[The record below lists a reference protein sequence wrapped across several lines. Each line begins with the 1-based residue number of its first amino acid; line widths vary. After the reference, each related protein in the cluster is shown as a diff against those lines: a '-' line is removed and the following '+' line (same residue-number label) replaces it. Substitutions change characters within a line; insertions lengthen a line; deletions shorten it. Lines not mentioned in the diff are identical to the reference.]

1 MAIISSKAI
10 ADPNRVPIGT
20 DPREALFEQIQSN
33 PGMIIPGASPT
44 NMSVSPSGEINTSSE
59 GIMNTLNLNA
69 RQVAEQ
75 NPELHEMRQKFFGQ
89 DYLSDIEKGDT
100 GTVQYYTGLG
110 DPNAI
115 NYTEAPI
122 EESVEA
128 IAPVET
134 GIVDIGTGG
143 TDISIDPIDTEQV
156 IPPFIETEPNV
167 LSAVDDTGQPISGN
181 IVDPI
186 SGIVVAPGDYT
197 DVAGTLADPD
207 DPIDLIGTEP
217 TPPFIETEPNV
228 LTPPTLPGGAPIS
241 GPHGDFVITDPV
253 TGDTYAPGDYTDVA
267 GTLADPREKID
278 TLADTGGRDLPTIQQ
293 YADRSFGVDYDNVDD
308 YEEQAAIDE
317 AYNELYG
324 TEYKQSPDIT
334 PLDILTMGLGTVAE
348 VPLNII
354 KTGIETVMPDEPKD
368 ETVYGD
374 SPVVSGTVFDAEDEE
389 PSALDVATG
398 IDDFE
403 VSGDIAPGG
412 MDQVL
417 GPVVTT
423 PTPRAPDFVTGGGD
437 GGGIGSYSGPGSQGV
452 AGDVQQS
459 GPGRQDADTM
469 SGGSGNGG
477 SGGGG
482 KIVCTMMNDSYGFG
496 SFRNKIWLKHS
507 KTLPMEYQLG
517 YHALFLP
524 LVKFAKQDGLLNKA
538 VKKVLEHIAVHR
550 TIDIRQE
557 SRGKTHMLGRI
568 YRKILEPICY
578 WVGKYGKRT

>member
-69 RQVAEQ
+69 QQVAEQ

-186 SGIVVAPGDYT
+186 SGIVV
-197 DVAGTLADPD
+197 
-207 DPIDLIGTEP
+207 
-217 TPPFIETEPNV
+217 
-228 LTPPTLPGGAPIS
+228 
-241 GPHGDFVITDPV
+241 
-253 TGDTYAPGDYTDVA
+253 APGDYTDVA

>member
-1 MAIISSKAI
+1 MAI
-10 ADPNRVPIGT
+10 T
-20 DPREALFEQIQSN
+20 D
-33 PGMIIPGASPT
+33 
-44 NMSVSPSGEINTSSE
+44 
-59 GIMNTLNLNA
+59 TLNLTPE
-69 RQVAEQ
+69 QVAEQ
-75 NPELHEMRQKFFGQ
+75 NPELDRLRQVAFGE
-89 DYLSDIEKGDT
+89 DYLSDIAQGT
-100 GTVQYYTGLG
+100 GTAQYYTGFG
-110 DPNAI
+110 DPNFLT
-115 NYTEAPI
+115 YTEAPI

-143 TDISIDPIDTEQV
+143 ADIPIDP
-156 IPPFIETEPNV
+156 
-167 LSAVDDTGQPISGN
+167 
-181 IVDPI
+181 
-186 SGIVVAPGDYT
+186 
-197 DVAGTLADPD
+197 
-207 DPIDLIGTEP
+207 IGTEP
-217 TPPFIETEPNV
+217 VIPPFIETEPNV

-241 GPHGDFVITDPV
+241 GPHGDFVITDPM

-278 TLADTGGRDLPTIQQ
+278 TLADTGGRDLPTVQQ

-324 TEYKQSPDIT
+324 TEYKQPFLDIT
-334 PLDILTMGLGTVAE
+334 PLDIITMGAGNIFDLPLG
-348 VPLNII
+348 LI

-374 SPVVSGTVFDAEDEE
+374 SPVVTGTVFDAEDEE

-417 GPVVTT
+417 GPVVT
-423 PTPRAPDFVTGGGD
+423 TPRAPDFVTGGGD

-507 KTLPMEYQLG
+507 KTLPKEYQIG
-517 YHALFLP
+517 YHKLFLP
-524 LVKFAKQDGLLNKA
+524 LVKFSKREGLLNKA

-578 WVGKYGKRT
+578 WVGKNG

>member
-1 MAIISSKAI
+1 MAI
-10 ADPNRVPIGT
+10 T
-20 DPREALFEQIQSN
+20 D
-33 PGMIIPGASPT
+33 
-44 NMSVSPSGEINTSSE
+44 
-59 GIMNTLNLNA
+59 TLNLTPE
-69 RQVAEQ
+69 QVAEQ
-75 NPELHEMRQKFFGQ
+75 NPELDRLRQIAFGE
-89 DYLSDIEKGDT
+89 DYLSDIAQGT
-100 GTVQYYTGLG
+100 GTAQYYTGFG
-110 DPNAI
+110 DPNFL

-122 EESVEA
+122 EEPVEA
-128 IAPVET
+128 MAPVET

-143 TDISIDPIDTEQV
+143 ADIPIDPIDTEPV

-167 LSAVDDTGQPISGN
+167 LTAVDDTGEPISGN
-181 IVDPI
+181 IV
-186 SGIVVAPGDYT
+186 
-197 DVAGTLADPD
+197 
-207 DPIDLIGTEP
+207 
-217 TPPFIETEPNV
+217 
-228 LTPPTLPGGAPIS
+228 
-241 GPHGDFVITDPV
+241 DPV

-334 PLDILTMGLGTVAE
+334 PLDIITMGAGNILDI
-348 VPLNII
+348 PLNLI

-368 ETVYGD
+368 ETVYGG

-423 PTPRAPDFVTGGGD
+423 PRAPDFVTGGGN
-437 GGGIGSYSGPGSQGV
+437 GGGVGSYSGPGSQGV

-507 KTLPMEYQLG
+507 KTLPKEYQIG
-517 YHALFLP
+517 YHKLFLP

-557 SRGKTHMLGRI
+557 SRRKTHMLGRI

-578 WVGKYGKRT
+578 WVGKNG

>member
-69 RQVAEQ
+69 QQVAEQ

-89 DYLSDIEKGDT
+89 DYLSDLEKGDT

-110 DPNAI
+110 DPNFL

-128 IAPVET
+128 MAPVET

-143 TDISIDPIDTEQV
+143 
-156 IPPFIETEPNV
+156 
-167 LSAVDDTGQPISGN
+167 A
-181 IVDPI
+181 
-186 SGIVVAPGDYT
+186 
-197 DVAGTLADPD
+197 D

-241 GPHGDFVITDPV
+241 GPHGDFVITDPM

-278 TLADTGGRDLPTIQQ
+278 IIGDTSEPSLPTIQQ

-398 IDDFE
+398 IE
-403 VSGDIAPGG
+403 GPPSIISAP
-412 MDQVL
+412 
-417 GPVVTT
+417 TT
-423 PTPRAPDFVTGGGD
+423 FTPRGGGED
-437 GGGIGSYSGPGSQGV
+437 RDPAPSAPAETAATVSRSDSDYGQFGRRQEATASGGG
-452 AGDVQQS
+452 
-459 GPGRQDADTM
+459 
-469 SGGSGNGG
+469 GGN

>member
-1 MAIISSKAI
+1 MAI
-10 ADPNRVPIGT
+10 T
-20 DPREALFEQIQSN
+20 D
-33 PGMIIPGASPT
+33 
-44 NMSVSPSGEINTSSE
+44 
-59 GIMNTLNLNA
+59 TLNLTPE
-69 RQVAEQ
+69 QVAEQ
-75 NPELHEMRQKFFGQ
+75 NPELDRLRQIAFGE
-89 DYLSDIEKGDT
+89 DYLSDIAQGT
-100 GTVQYYTGLG
+100 GTAQYYTGFG
-110 DPNAI
+110 DPNFL

-128 IAPVET
+128 MAPVET

-143 TDISIDPIDTEQV
+143 ADIPIDPIDTEPV
-156 IPPFIETEPNV
+156 IPPFIEIEPNV
-167 LSAVDDTGQPISGN
+167 LSAVDDTGEPISGN

-197 DVAGTLADPD
+197 DVAGTGAD
-207 DPIDLIGTEP
+207 L
-217 TPPFIETEPNV
+217 
-228 LTPPTLPGGAPIS
+228 
-241 GPHGDFVITDPV
+241 
-253 TGDTYAPGDYTDVA
+253 
-267 GTLADPREKID
+267 REKID
-278 TLADTGGRDLPTIQQ
+278 TLADTGGRDLPDVRQ

-334 PLDILTMGLGTVAE
+334 PLDIITMGLGINLDL
-348 VPLNII
+348 PLGAI
-354 KTGIETVMPDEPKD
+354 KRGIEKVMPDEPKD

-412 MDQVL
+412 VDQVL

-496 SFRNKIWLKHS
+496 SFRNKIWLRQS
-507 KTLPMEYQLG
+507 KNLAPEYQIG
-517 YHALFLP
+517 YHKLFLP

-568 YRKILEPICY
+568 YRKILEPLCY
-578 WVGKYGKRT
+578 WVGKNG